1 MSHDVVKCHVIKHLE
16 LGLKYA
22 IKLNI
27 YMIKIII
34 LKHIELSTKNDKY
47 I

>member
-1 MSHDVVKCHVIKHLE
+1 MPHDVVKCHAIKHLE
-16 LGLKYA
+16 LGLIYA

-27 YMIKIII
+27 YIIKIII
-34 LKHIELSTKNDKY
+34 LKHIQLSTKNDKY